1 MDESVSIHV
10 NAKLYGIVFIFYVI
24 DSMWVSNYFALKSFH
39 VIVMHGFLDCVGL
52 ISNKLSLFLFS
63 TISLCLCL
71 YYYCGDIEF

>member
-39 VIVMHGFLDCVGL
+39 VIVMHGFWIVLA
-52 ISNKLSLFLFS
+52 
-63 TISLCLCL
+63 
-71 YYYCGDIEF
+71 